1 MLQKDDLDRLIRGVV
16 EVSDSYRCDAKQ
28 AWITRALEVYNAT
41 YETLMSGVAIDAV
54 APAQELQAK
63 LEELHKK
70 IRGIQSSM
78 EPVKSLTAKDLRD
91 LIDRVRFTANDTGVG
106 VGEQS
111 RWVMRALAVVDEV
124 SKAAQ
129 AGTSKQKQATLD
141 TLWERV
147 SSLVTQIN
155 KTQEW
160 INAQQGNGNVVELKI
175 APVPQSGTVHIG
187 EAVYFADRH
196 GNGWDISTE
205 DGDPYCLIPFPC
217 STEHLATAITWFM
230 DAYKLG
236 REDGKKSARAEMRR
250 ALGCAQ

>member
-28 AWITRALEVYNAT
+28 AWITRALEVYNVT

-70 IRGIQSSM
+70 IRGIQVSM
-78 EPVKSLTAKDLRD
+78 EPIKPLTAKDLRD
-91 LIDRVRFTANDTGVG
+91 LIDRVQFTANDTGVG

-111 RWVMRALAVVDEV
+111 RWVLRALAVVDEV

-141 TLWERV
+141 TLWARV

-175 APVPQSGTVHIG
+175 APVPQSGTVHVG
-187 EAVYFADRH
+187 GSAYFADRH
-196 GNGWDISTE
+196 GEGWDISTE
-205 DGDPYCLIPFPC
+205 DGDALCSIPFPC
-217 STEHLATAITWFM
+217 STEHLATAISWYLT
-230 DAYKLG
+230 ARKEG
-236 REDGKKSARAEMRR
+236 VEQGKQSAREQMRR
-250 ALGCAQ
+250 AIGVE